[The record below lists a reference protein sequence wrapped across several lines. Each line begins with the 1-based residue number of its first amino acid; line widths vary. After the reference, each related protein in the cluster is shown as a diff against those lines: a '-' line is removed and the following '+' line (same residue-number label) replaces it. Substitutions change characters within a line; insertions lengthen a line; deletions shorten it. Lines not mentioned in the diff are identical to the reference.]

1 MRNATGWLGVWRV
14 NGWCVAGTHLTH
26 LIPQIWSDQSTHHL
40 TILILSSLIRTL
52 TLEEDSHFPLS
63 VLYLLC
69 SGHQV
74 LEFLMLTFAQ
84 WAIKQVVSTGT
95 LTDWQFGCQRSPVY
109 IKCLNIMYQY
119 KYCISMKIEEL
130 YQLSI
135 FWSGK
140 HEQTSCEQLSGVQDG
155 GPSPVSGHMMER
167 AQPCKKYVRNLLKI
181 FANVYTEVWGNLSC
195 VLSRVCGW

>member
-1 MRNATGWLGVWRV
+1 
-14 NGWCVAGTHLTH
+14 
-26 LIPQIWSDQSTHHL
+26 
-40 TILILSSLIRTL
+40 
-52 TLEEDSHFPLS
+52 
-63 VLYLLC
+63 
-69 SGHQV
+69 
-74 LEFLMLTFAQ
+74 MLTFAQ

-155 GPSPVSGHMMER
+155 GPSPASGHMMER

-181 FANVYTEVWGNLSC
+181 FANVYTEV
-195 VLSRVCGW
+195 